1 MAKIKMSITSS
12 KRLLGK
18 AGLIVEYDRKGKPI
32 LKNSKKP
39 PIKRQKQLKKTK

>member
-1 MAKIKMSITSS
+1 MVKIRMSITSS

-39 PIKRQKQLKKTK
+39 AIKKQPKDTK